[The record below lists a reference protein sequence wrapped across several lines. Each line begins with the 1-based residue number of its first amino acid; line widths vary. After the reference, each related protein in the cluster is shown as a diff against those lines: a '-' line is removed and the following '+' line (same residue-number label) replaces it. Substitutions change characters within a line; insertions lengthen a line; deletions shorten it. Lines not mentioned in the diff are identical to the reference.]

1 MSKTNT
7 RGKTKSKALTQP
19 YSNMSYGT
27 EPGATVRFLR
37 KCMLIQIFQFF
48 SLNFKVMRIVLKGHS

>member
-1 MSKTNT
+1 MSTNT

-27 EPGATVRFLR
+27 EPGGLVRFTR
-37 KCMLIQIFQFF
+37 KCMLIQIYQFF
-48 SLNFKVMRIVLKGHS
+48 RLNLKVMFIVLKGHS